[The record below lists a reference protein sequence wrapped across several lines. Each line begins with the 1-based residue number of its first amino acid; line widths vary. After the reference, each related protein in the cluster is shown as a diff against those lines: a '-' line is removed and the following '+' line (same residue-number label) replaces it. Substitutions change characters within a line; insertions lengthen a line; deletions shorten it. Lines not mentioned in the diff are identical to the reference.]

1 MTETNLALF
10 RQLKYNPI
18 LRFLSAAFWLFL
30 SLTQPPMKFFLLAL
44 LLLPSLA
51 FTQENKESLP
61 PKNAEPYKIVVIP
74 IRDEIDSPQLYILR
88 RGLKTAIEEGA
99 HMVILDMHTPGGR
112 VDVTFDMVKAIQ
124 KFPGKVYTY
133 VNDDATSAGALISAG
148 TDKIYMSPSATIG
161 SSAPVIAGGQ
171 DMDKTMKLKIV
182 SYLRAKIRSMSEGKG
197 YRADVISAMVD
208 ENYELKIGDQVIK
221 PKGELLNLTA
231 TEAFKQYGDPAQS
244 LLASGIEP
252 SLESL
257 AESIYGK
264 GNYTT
269 IRLEVTWAEKL
280 AQFITAIAPLLL
292 AVGLLLIFIEFKTPG
307 FGVFGISGG
316 LLIAIFFFGHH
327 AAGLSGHEAA
337 ILFFIGFL
345 LVLID
350 LFFLPGFFILAV
362 PGGLMMIG
370 SLIWGMSD
378 IWPDQPIPW
387 NSDFLF
393 EPLLNLT
400 AGVAGAIVFFI
411 LLLRFMPKGG
421 LWGHMVL
428 ESAVGGENTF
438 ASEARNEP
446 SLIGAK
452 GHAVTALFPSGEI
465 EINGKRYDARLNVG
479 TLPVGAAV
487 KVVAVGEFELKVEEH
502 KTN

>member
-1 MTETNLALF
+1 
-10 RQLKYNPI
+10 
-18 LRFLSAAFWLFL
+18 
-30 SLTQPPMKFFLLAL
+30 MKLILLAL

-51 FTQENKESLP
+51 FAQEAKEETQPVEKTKPLV
-61 PKNAEPYKIVVIP
+61 PYKVVVIP
-74 IRDEIDSPQLYILR
+74 IRDQIAPPELYILR

-112 VDVTFDMVKAIQ
+112 VDVTFEMVKAIQ

-133 VNDDATSAGALISAG
+133 VNDEATSAGALISAG
-148 TDKIYMSPSATIG
+148 TDKIYMAPSATIG
-161 SSAPVIAGGQ
+161 SSAPVTSGGEDVDQ
-171 DMDKTMKLKIV
+171 TMKLKIV
-182 SYLRAKIRSMSEGKG
+182 SYLRAKVRSISEGKG
-197 YRADVISAMVD
+197 YRGDVVSAMVD
-208 ENYELKIGDQVIK
+208 ENFELKIGDEILK

-231 TEAFKQYGDPAQS
+231 TESVKTYGDPAQP

-257 AESIYGK
+257 TDSIYGK

-269 IRLEVTWAEKL
+269 ITLEVTWSEKL

-316 LLIAIFFFGHH
+316 ALIAIFFFGHH

-350 LFFLPGFFILAV
+350 LFFLPGFFILAI
-362 PGGLMMIG
+362 PGGLLMIG

-387 NSDFLF
+387 KTDFLF
-393 EPLLNLT
+393 RPLLNLT
-400 AGVAGAIVFFI
+400 MGIAGAILCFI
-411 LLLRFMPKGG
+411 LLLRFMPRGG

-428 ESAVGGENTF
+428 DSAIGGESTF
-438 ASEARNEP
+438 SSEARNEP
-446 SLIGAK
+446 SLIGAV
-452 GHAVTALFPSGEI
+452 GHAITALFPSGEI
-465 EINGKRYDARLNVG
+465 EINGKRYDARLNLG
-479 TLPVGAAV
+479 TVPPGTQV
-487 KVVAVGEFELKVEEH
+487 KVVSVGEFELKVEED
-502 KTN
+502 NRS

>member
-1 MTETNLALF
+1 
-10 RQLKYNPI
+10 
-18 LRFLSAAFWLFL
+18 
-30 SLTQPPMKFFLLAL
+30 MKLILLAL

-51 FTQENKESLP
+51 FAQEAKEETPTQQNSK
-61 PKNAEPYKIVVIP
+61 PYKVVVIP
-74 IRDEIDSPQLYILR
+74 IRDQIAPPELYILR

-112 VDVTFDMVKAIQ
+112 VDVTFEMVKAIQ

-133 VNDDATSAGALISAG
+133 VNDEATSAGALISAG
-148 TDKIYMSPSATIG
+148 TDKIYMAPSATIG
-161 SSAPVIAGGQ
+161 SSAPVTSGGEDVDQ
-171 DMDKTMKLKIV
+171 TMKLKIV
-182 SYLRAKIRSMSEGKG
+182 SYLRAKVRSISEGKG
-197 YRADVISAMVD
+197 YRGDVVSAMID
-208 ENYELKIGDQVIK
+208 ENFELKIGDQIIK

-231 TEAFKQYGDPAQS
+231 TESIKEYGDPAQP
-244 LLASGIEP
+244 LLASGVEP

-257 AESIYGK
+257 TDTLYGK

-269 IRLEVTWAEKL
+269 ITLEVSWSEKL

-316 LLIAIFFFGHH
+316 ALIAIFFFGHH

-337 ILFFIGFL
+337 IIFFIGFL

-350 LFFLPGFFILAV
+350 LFFLPGFFILAI
-362 PGGLMMIG
+362 PGGLLMLG

-387 NSDFLF
+387 KTDFLF
-393 EPLLNLT
+393 RPLLNLT
-400 AGVAGAIVFFI
+400 MGIAGAILCFI
-411 LLLRFMPKGG
+411 LLLRFMPRGG

-428 ESAVGGENTF
+428 DSAIGGESTF
-438 ASEARNEP
+438 SSEARNEP
-446 SLIGAK
+446 SLIGAV

-465 EINGKRYDARLNVG
+465 EINGTRYDARLAIG
-479 TLPVGAAV
+479 TVPPGTQV
-487 KVVAVGEFELKVEEH
+487 KVISVGEFELKVEAI
-502 KTN
+502 